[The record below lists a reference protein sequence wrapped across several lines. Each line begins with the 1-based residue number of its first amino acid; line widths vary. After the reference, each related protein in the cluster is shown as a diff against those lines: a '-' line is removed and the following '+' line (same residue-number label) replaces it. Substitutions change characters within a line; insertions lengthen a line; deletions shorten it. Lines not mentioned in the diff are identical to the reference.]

1 MRTTQSQPPQDDE
14 SGVIG
19 FRNDTKALHEAAL
32 DAHEQVGHF
41 SGSQE
46 RSRRTIQHGI
56 ESPGL
61 ASAKDFGTPPRP
73 FHGPDRASRTRG
85 TRLVTSTAAVI
96 RLHSSMVSLR
106 QECLSLRHQ
115 ASYEAAAWQ
124 SKQRWLLETQKLLME
139 DLDAITRTLPS
150 LLPEV
155 SQLQERHQRLLL
167 DQQDL
172 AEQTEAWRTTE
183 DSITGVMGR
192 LDRKQ
197 DSLIKST
204 SSLVDHLQTT
214 DVDDNGSMHL
224 EPALHVYLECI
235 GDLRDKHEQLDGL
248 FIGHME
254 AQTDR
259 DVRADQENSQNVSD
273 DEFEREHLVA
283 YKQAE
288 IDLADAVK
296 AADHALWSCEEAEI
310 STFECQRTHKE
321 VLLAVFASITRLNKA
336 ISLGSPS
343 SLQLDI
349 PVITPSDVPLSS
361 DIVASQ
367 PGHLQLDLHA
377 LAQTVL
383 RTPSL
388 HHHKEVAKERVHQ
401 WMEYI
406 EVPGDPQLDVERYD
420 IEFPSSAVFRQS
432 PDLLLANR
440 NAHLYGRP
448 VVRHAR
454 SYTYGVTIHQGANRH
469 PGFPSSKARRAS
481 ESQILPPVPLLEAEA
496 IQTSRSV
503 LT

>member
-1 MRTTQSQPPQDDE
+1 
-14 SGVIG
+14 
-19 FRNDTKALHEAAL
+19 
-32 DAHEQVGHF
+32 
-41 SGSQE
+41 
-46 RSRRTIQHGI
+46 
-56 ESPGL
+56 
-61 ASAKDFGTPPRP
+61 
-73 FHGPDRASRTRG
+73 
-85 TRLVTSTAAVI
+85 
-96 RLHSSMVSLR
+96 
-106 QECLSLRHQ
+106 
-115 ASYEAAAWQ
+115 
-124 SKQRWLLETQKLLME
+124 ME

-155 SQLQERHQRLLL
+155 SQLQKRHQRLLL

-172 AEQTEAWRTTE
+172 VEQTEAWRTTE

-197 DSLIKST
+197 DSLMKST

-214 DVDDNGSMHL
+214 DVDDNGMVNAIQPSSPAFTSDSSRTVGSMHL
-224 EPALHVYLECI
+224 EPALHIYLECI

-248 FIGHME
+248 LIGHME

-273 DEFEREHLVA
+273 DEFEREHLAA

-288 IDLADAVK
+288 IDLADALK

-310 STFECQRTHKE
+310 STFDCQRTHKE
-321 VLLAVFASITRLNKA
+321 VLLAVFASITRLDKA

-361 DIVASQ
+361 NIVASQ
-367 PGHLQLDLHA
+367 PGHLQLDIHA
-377 LAQTVL
+377 LAQAVL
-383 RTPSL
+383 STPSL

-406 EVPGDPQLDVERYD
+406 EVPGDLQLDVERYD
-420 IEFPSSAVFRQS
+420 IEFPSSAVLRQS
-432 PDLLLANR
+432 PDLLLANP

-454 SYTYGVTIHQGANRH
+454 SYTYGVTIHQGADRH

-481 ESQILPPVPLLEAEA
+481 ESQILPPAPLLEAEA